1 MSSVEPLPPSTRLS
15 ICEITTKYL
24 TLEEDVHAYIAAG
37 IDGISLWWDKVT
49 THGVKRARDLLEMS
63 GLPAVSMVGV
73 PFLLPPGSTAT
84 AQAYTGLL
92 RAMDD
97 CATMSVPVLGVVPGN
112 RFGRSDQE
120 MREGTVAIL
129 HALAEEASAR
139 HIALA
144 LEPIHSPYIDYLN
157 SLRDAMEILSDVAHP
172 NVKLLFDIWHLC
184 HEADLYS
191 KIDSVAA
198 QAALV
203 HFSDWRDPTRFH
215 DDRLLPGCGVLPL
228 RDILRRVDAAGYKGF
243 YDVEIFSEDVWAA
256 DQNEN
261 LAHCRTFFDG
271 VWKDEV

>member
-1 MSSVEPLPPSTRLS
+1 MSAAEPLPASDRLS
-15 ICEITTKYL
+15 ICEITTKPL
-24 TLEEDVHAYIAAG
+24 TFEEDVHAYIAAE
-37 IDGISLWWDKVT
+37 IDGISLWWDKIT
-49 THGVKRARDLLEMS
+49 THGVKQARDLLQAT

-73 PFLLPPGSTAT
+73 PFLLPPGNGAA

-97 CATMSVPVLGVVPGN
+97 CATMGVPVLGVVPGN
-112 RFGRSDQE
+112 RFGRSEQE
-120 MREGTVAIL
+120 MREGTKAIL

-139 HIALA
+139 HIVLA

-157 SLRDAMEILSDVAHP
+157 SLQDAMEILSDVAHP
-172 NVKLLFDIWHLC
+172 NARLLFDVWHLC
-184 HEADLYS
+184 HEPDLYA

-228 RDILRRVDAAGYKGF
+228 KEILRRIDASGYKGF
-243 YDVEIFSEDVWAA
+243 YDVEIFSEQVWGA
-256 DQNEN
+256 DQRGN
-261 LAHCRTFFDG
+261 LAHCRAFFDD
-271 VWKDEV
+271 VWMGEG